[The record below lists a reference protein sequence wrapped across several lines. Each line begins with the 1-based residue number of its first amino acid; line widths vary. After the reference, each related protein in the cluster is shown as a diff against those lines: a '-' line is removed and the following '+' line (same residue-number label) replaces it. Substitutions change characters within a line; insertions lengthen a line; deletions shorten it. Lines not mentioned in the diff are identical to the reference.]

1 MFPSTRKISN
11 RRSNLIMEERHQSQL
26 VQNLLE
32 RFEFLGTETFRL
44 DEELHGIVHP
54 ITRQSVDVAILQEI
68 ERKFLERIQYRRAHD
83 GAVLVPVSV
92 VADPRLHEEWYEEWH
107 AQNNNRTGSYY
118 WKRLEEFLS
127 FELTRKYGAD
137 EAGRVVRSIDAATY
151 SIMEK
156 LANPLRREFNYKGL
170 VVGYVQSG
178 KTANFTALISK
189 AADAGYKFII
199 VLSGIHS
206 VLRRQTQIRLDK
218 ELTGMNDLGIDEP
231 FIQEP
236 SDAKRWNRITTAR
249 VRTTQSANGQIRIND
264 LGEFATVNV
273 DPFDSICN
281 RATPTIAILKKNVK
295 VLDRL
300 IEYITNSDERNR
312 ANMPVLIIDDEAD
325 QASVDGNANDPDSD
339 PTRTNDGIRRILSL
353 FPRKAYVGYTAT
365 PFANVLIDMGAD
377 HQILQDDLYPRN
389 FIVSLPEPKGYFGTK
404 KIFRGNLSEMF
415 VEAVEDGDLEFH
427 TLLDSAEITDRLA
440 YAIDQ
445 FILSCAV
452 RNLRGDR
459 SKPMSMLVHV
469 SHVIRNM
476 GILNEVISEY
486 VNNISGRYA
495 QDHQRLILKEEFRE
509 VWNGFSQTA
518 ASINQ
523 ELELQNHIPDF
534 EMVWSEIE
542 NVFSVLRV
550 MELNSS
556 SDDRLDYNSGGEIK
570 VIAIGG
576 NQLSRGLTLE
586 GLMTSYYLRESR
598 QYDTLLQM
606 GRWFGYRHGYEDLTR
621 VHTTERIWDFFE
633 HLALVEEELRSEIY
647 RYEEE
652 GLTPLQMAVAIRS
665 HRNLTVTATN
675 KMGAG
680 RLRQISYS
688 GSLNQTI
695 WLPLDQPEILH
706 ANYNLGASF
715 IEQLNSSVGFTNV
728 DNSGVYLADEK
739 ISGTTIL
746 QSFLNEYQVVNR
758 ERTGGPGLDY
768 ENLIQYIT
776 RRLTHQTPE
785 LTEWS
790 VAVVG
795 NVNPNVQNDPI
806 NYGSLGI
813 NRIRRSRKY
822 TERGYN
828 IGVLTEPD
836 HLEIDGEEPENRTH
850 PLLLLYVIWKD
861 SQSRRPENSNPQFS
875 ERIDLFRFIDTERV
889 DVLGIAIALPES
901 RFEQNSYVGQ

>member
-1 MFPSTRKISN
+1 
-11 RRSNLIMEERHQSQL
+11 MEERHQSQL

-32 RFEFLGTETFRL
+32 RFEFLGAETFQL
-44 DEELHGIVHP
+44 DEELQAIVHP
-54 ITRQSVDVAILQEI
+54 ITRQPIDRAILQEI
-68 ERKFLERIQYRRAHD
+68 ERRFLERIQYRRAHD
-83 GAVLVPVSV
+83 GAVLIPVSV
-92 VADPRLHEEWYEEWH
+92 VADPKLHEEWYEDWLL
-107 AQNNNRTGSYY
+107 QNNNRTGSYY
-118 WKRLEEFLS
+118 WKRLEDFLS
-127 FELTRKYGAD
+127 IELTRKYGAD
-137 EAGRVVRSIDAATY
+137 EAGRVVRSIDEATY

-156 LANPLRREFNYKGL
+156 LANPSRREFNYKGL

-231 FIQEP
+231 FIPEP

-249 VRTTQSANGQIRIND
+249 VRTSQSANGLIRIND

-273 DPFDSICN
+273 DPFDSLCN
-281 RATPTIAILKKNVK
+281 RATPTIAIIKKNVK
-295 VLDRL
+295 VLDKL
-300 IEYITNSDERNR
+300 IEYITNSNERNR

-339 PTRTNDGIRRILSL
+339 PTKTNDGIRRILSL

-377 HQILQDDLYPRN
+377 HQILQEDLYPRN

-415 VEAVEDGDLEFH
+415 VEAVDNAHHEFH
-427 TLLDSAEITDRLA
+427 TLLDSAEITDHLA

-445 FILSCAV
+445 FILSCAI

-459 SKPMSMLVHV
+459 NKPMSMLVHV
-469 SHVIRNM
+469 SHVIRDM
-476 GILNEVISEY
+476 GVLNEVISEY
-486 VNNISGRYA
+486 VESISGRYNNNQQQQA
-495 QDHQRLILKEEFRE
+495 LKEEFRE
-509 VWNGFSQTA
+509 VWDSFSQTA
-518 ASINQ
+518 ASINL
-523 ELELQNHIPDF
+523 ELELQNQIPDF
-534 EMVWSEIE
+534 DAVWFEIA
-542 NVFSVLRV
+542 NVFTVLRV

-556 SDDRLDYNSGGEIK
+556 SDDRLDYNSGEEIK

-621 VHTTERIWDFFE
+621 VHTTTRIWDFFE

-652 GLTPLQMAVAIRS
+652 QLTPMQMAVAIRS

-695 WLPLDQPEILH
+695 WLPLDQPEILQ
-706 ANYNLGASF
+706 ANYDLGSSF
-715 IEQLNSSVGFTNV
+715 IERLNSSLGFTNV
-728 DNSGVYLADEK
+728 NNSGVHLVNGK
-739 ISGTTIL
+739 IPGTSIL
-746 QSFLNEYQVVNR
+746 QNFLNVYQVVNR
-758 ERTGGPGLDY
+758 VRTGGPGLDY
-768 ENLIQYIT
+768 ENLLQYIT
-776 RRLTHQTPE
+776 RRLAYQTPE

-795 NVNPNVQNDPI
+795 NVNPNAQNDPI
-806 NYGSLGI
+806 TYGGLKI

-836 HLEIDGEEPENRTH
+836 HLKIDGEEPENRTH

-861 SQSRRPENSNPQFS
+861 SQSRRPENPNPQFS
-875 ERIDLFRFIDTERV
+875 ERIDLFRFVNTERV

-901 RFEQNSYVGQ
+901 RFEQNNYIGQ

>member
-1 MFPSTRKISN
+1 
-11 RRSNLIMEERHQSQL
+11 MEERHQSQL

-32 RFEFLGTETFRL
+32 RFEFLGAETFQL
-44 DEELHGIVHP
+44 DEELQLIIHP
-54 ITRQSVDVAILQEI
+54 ITRKSVDMTILREI
-68 ERKFLERIQYRRAHD
+68 ERKFLERIQFRRAHD

-107 AQNNNRTGSYY
+107 VQNNNRTGSYY

-127 FELTRKYGAD
+127 FELTRKYGPD
-137 EAGRVVRSIDAATY
+137 EAGSVVRSIDEATY
-151 SIMEK
+151 SILEK
-156 LANPLRREFNYKGL
+156 LANPLRRDFNYKGL

-218 ELTGMNDLGIDEP
+218 ELTGMNDLGINEP

-236 SDAKRWNRITTAR
+236 SDPKRWNRITTAR
-249 VRTTQSANGQIRIND
+249 VRATRAANGQIKITD

-273 DPFDSICN
+273 DPFDSLCN
-281 RATPTIAILKKNVK
+281 RATPTLAIIKKNVK
-295 VLDRL
+295 VIDRL
-300 IEYITNSDERNR
+300 IEYITNSDEQSR

-339 PTRTNDGIRRILSL
+339 PTRTNNGIRRILSL

-365 PFANVLIDMGAD
+365 PFANVLIDMGAE
-377 HQILQDDLYPRN
+377 HQVLQDDLYPRN
-389 FIVSLPEPKGYFGTK
+389 FIVSLPEPNGYFGTR
-404 KIFRGNLSEMF
+404 KIFRGDLSEMF
-415 VEAVEDGDLEFH
+415 VESVEDGDVELH
-427 TLLDSAEITDRLA
+427 TLLDIAEITEHLA

-445 FILSCAV
+445 FVLSCAI

-459 SKPMSMLVHV
+459 NKPMSMLVHV
-469 SHVIRNM
+469 SHVIRDM
-476 GILNEVISEY
+476 GVLNEIISEY
-486 VNNISGRYA
+486 VQNISGRYNN
-495 QDHQRLILKEEFRE
+495 DHLRQGLNEELRE
-509 VWNGFSQTA
+509 IWDTFSQNA
-518 ASINQ
+518 ASINR
-523 ELELQNHIPDF
+523 ELELQNQIPEFDT
-534 EMVWSEIE
+534 VWSEIG
-542 NVFSVLRV
+542 NVFSIIRV

-556 SDDRLDYNSGGEIK
+556 SDDRLDYNSGEEIK

-621 VHTTERIWDFFE
+621 VHTSNRIWDFFE

-652 GLTPLQMAVAIRS
+652 QLTPMQMAIAIRS

-680 RLRQISYS
+680 RMRQISYS

-695 WLPLDQPEILH
+695 WLPLNQPEILH
-706 ANYNLGASF
+706 ANYALGASF
-715 IEQLNSSVGFTNV
+715 IEQLNSSFGFTNIN
-728 DNSGVYLADEK
+728 NSGVYLADEK
-739 ISGTTIL
+739 IPGTMIL
-746 QSFLNEYQVVNR
+746 QDFLNHYQVVSR
-758 ERTGGPGLDY
+758 VSTGGPGLDY
-768 ENLIQYIT
+768 ENLIQYIA
-776 RRLTHQTPE
+776 RRLAHQTPE

-790 VAVVG
+790 VALVG
-795 NVNPNVQNDPI
+795 NVNPNAKNDPV
-806 NYGSLGI
+806 NYGGLGI

-836 HLEIDGEEPENRTH
+836 HLKIDGEMPENRTH
-850 PLLLLYVIWKD
+850 PLLLLYIIWKD
-861 SQSRRPENSNPQFS
+861 SQSRRPENPNPQFS
-875 ERIDLFRFIDTERV
+875 ERIDLFRYINTERV

-901 RFEQNSYVGQ
+901 RFEQNNYIGQ

>member
-1 MFPSTRKISN
+1 
-11 RRSNLIMEERHQSQL
+11 MEERHQSQL

-32 RFEFLGTETFRL
+32 RFEFLGAETFRL
-44 DEELHGIVHP
+44 NEELQTMVHP
-54 ITRQSVDVAILQEI
+54 VTRQAIDTAILQEI
-68 ERKFLERIQYRRAHD
+68 ERRFLERIQYRRAHD

-92 VADPRLHEEWYEEWH
+92 VADPKLHEEWYENWH
-107 AQNNNRTGSYY
+107 TRNNNRTGSYY

-127 FELTRKYGAD
+127 FELTRKYGAN
-137 EAGRVVRSIDAATY
+137 EAGRVVRSIDEATY
-151 SIMEK
+151 SIMDK
-156 LANPLRREFNYKGL
+156 LANPSRREFNYKGL

-178 KTANFTALISK
+178 KTANFTALIAK

-206 VLRRQTQIRLDK
+206 VLRRQTQIRLDR
-218 ELTGMNDLGIDEP
+218 ELTGMNDLGIDES
-231 FIQEP
+231 FIPEP

-249 VRTTQSANGQIRIND
+249 VRTTQSASGQIKIND
-264 LGEFATVNV
+264 LGEFSPVNV
-273 DPFDSICN
+273 DPFDSLCN
-281 RATPTIAILKKNVK
+281 RATPTIAIIKKNVK
-295 VLDRL
+295 VLERL
-300 IEYITNSDERNR
+300 IEYVTNSDERNR

-325 QASVDGNANDPDSD
+325 QASVDSNAGDPDAD
-339 PTRTNDGIRRILSL
+339 PTRTNDGIRRMLAL
-353 FPRKAYVGYTAT
+353 FSRKAYVGYTAT

-377 HQILQDDLYPRN
+377 HPVLQDDLYPRN
-389 FIVSLPEPKGYFGTK
+389 FIVSLPEPEGYFGTR
-404 KIFRGNLSEMF
+404 KIFSGDLSDRF
-415 VEAVEDGDLEFH
+415 VEAIEDGHDEFH
-427 TLLDSAEITDRLA
+427 TLLDAGEITGHLA
-440 YAIDQ
+440 QAIDQ
-445 FILSCAV
+445 FILSCAI
-452 RNLRGDR
+452 RNVRGDR
-459 SKPMSMLVHV
+459 NKPMSMLVHV

-476 GILNEVISEY
+476 GVLNDVIAAY
-486 VNNISGRYA
+486 VQDISGRY
-495 QDHQRLILKEEFRE
+495 QDNRQKRMLKEEFRA
-509 VWNGFSQTA
+509 VWEDFSRTA
-518 ASINQ
+518 DSIIGA
-523 ELELQNHIPDF
+523 LQLRNFIPDF
-534 EMVWSEIE
+534 DTVWTEIA
-542 NVFSVLRV
+542 NVFSVLRI

-621 VHTTERIWDFFE
+621 VHTTARIWNFFE

-652 GLTPLQMAVAIRS
+652 QLTPMQMAIAIRS
-665 HRNLTVTATN
+665 HTNLTVTATN

-695 WLPLDQPEILH
+695 WMPLEQPDILQRNYDQ
-706 ANYNLGASF
+706 GASF
-715 IEQLNSSVGFTNV
+715 VEQLNASVGFTNV
-728 DNSGVYLADEK
+728 NNSGVYLANERV
-739 ISGTTIL
+739 SGATVL
-746 QSFLNEYQVVNR
+746 EDFLNLYQVVSR

-768 ENLIQYIT
+768 DNILQYIT

-795 NVNPNVQNDPI
+795 NVNPNAQNDPI
-806 NYGSLGI
+806 NYGGLAI
-813 NRIRRSRKY
+813 NRISRSRKY

-836 HLEIDGEEPENRTH
+836 HLRINGEEPENRTH

-861 SQSRRPENSNPQFS
+861 SQSRRPENPNPQFA
-875 ERIDLFRFIDTERV
+875 ERIDLFRFVNTARV

-901 RFEQNSYVGQ
+901 RFEQNSYIGQ

>member
-1 MFPSTRKISN
+1 
-11 RRSNLIMEERHQSQL
+11 MEERHQSQL
-26 VQNLLE
+26 VQNLVE
-32 RFEFLGTETFRL
+32 RFEFVGADNFRI
-44 DEELHGIVHP
+44 DEELGQISHP
-54 ITRQSVDVAILQEI
+54 VTREQVSPEILSEI
-68 ERKFLERIQYRRAHD
+68 KRSFLTRIRYKEAHD
-83 GAVLVPVSV
+83 GAILVPISV
-92 VADPRLHEEWYEEWH
+92 VSDPRLHEEWYEEWY
-107 AQNNNRTGSYY
+107 ATNNNRTGSYY

-127 FELTRKYGAD
+127 FELTRKYGAE
-137 EAGRVVRSIDAATY
+137 EAGEVVRSIDAATHG
-151 SIMEK
+151 IMEK
-156 LANPLRREFNYKGL
+156 LANPSRGEFNYKGL

-178 KTANFTALISK
+178 KTANFTALIAK
-189 AADAGYKFII
+189 AADAGYKFIV

-218 ELTGMNDLGIDEP
+218 ELTGMNDVGISEP
-231 FIQEP
+231 FISEP
-236 SDAKRWNRITTAR
+236 GTAKHWNRITTAH
-249 VRTTQSANGQIRIND
+249 VRKRQSRDGVERISD
-264 LGEFATVNV
+264 LGEFDTVN
-273 DPFDSICN
+273 DPFSSYCN
-281 RATPTIAILKKNVK
+281 RSNPTIAIVKKNVK
-295 VLDRL
+295 VLERL
-300 IEYITNSDERNR
+300 IGYIDNSDAASR
-312 ANMPVLIIDDEAD
+312 ANMPILIIDDEAD

-339 PTRTNDGIRRILSL
+339 PSSTNDRIRTILSR

-404 KIFRGNLSEMF
+404 KIFRGELSELF

-427 TLLDSAEITDRLA
+427 TLLDEAEITDHLA

-445 FILSCAV
+445 FILSCSV

-459 SKPMSMLVHV
+459 RKPMSMLVHV

-476 GILNEVISEY
+476 AILNEVISDY
-486 VNNISGRYA
+486 VSSISGRYTSDQA
-495 QDHQRLILKEEFRE
+495 RLKEEFRE
-509 VWNGFSQTA
+509 VWIGFSQTA
-518 ASINQ
+518 ASINH
-523 ELELQNHIPDF
+523 ELELPNRIPDF
-534 EMVWSEIE
+534 EEVWSEIG
-542 NVFSVLRV
+542 NVFDVLRV

-556 SDDRLDYNSGGEIK
+556 SDDRLDYNSGEEIK

-576 NQLSRGLTLE
+576 NQLSRGLTLD

-652 GLTPLQMAVAIRS
+652 QLTPMQMAVAIRS

-680 RLRQISYS
+680 RMRQISYS

-695 WLPLDQPEILH
+695 WLPLDQPEILR
-706 ANYNLGASF
+706 ANYELGASF
-715 IEQLNSSVGFTNV
+715 VGELNSSIGFTNV
-728 DNSGVYLADEK
+728 DNSGVYLSDEK
-739 ISGTTIL
+739 VPCEIVL
-746 QSFLNEYQVVNR
+746 RDFLNQYQVVSR

-776 RRLTHQTPE
+776 RRFNHQTPE

-795 NVNPNVQNDPI
+795 NVNPNAQHDPVDF
-806 NYGSLGI
+806 GGLEI

-836 HLEIDGEEPENRTH
+836 HLEVDGEEPENRTH
-850 PLLLLYVIWKD
+850 PLLLIYVIWKD
-861 SQSRRPENSNPQFS
+861 SQARRPENPNPQFS
-875 ERIDLFRFIDTERV
+875 ERIDLFRFIGSERV

-901 RFEQNSYVGQ
+901 RFEQNSYIGQ

>member
-1 MFPSTRKISN
+1 
-11 RRSNLIMEERHQSQL
+11 MEERHQSQL

-32 RFEFLGTETFRL
+32 RFEFLGAETFRL
-44 DEELHGIVHP
+44 DEELQVIFHP
-54 ITRQSVDVAILQEI
+54 ITRQAVDTAILQEI

-92 VADPRLHEEWYEEWH
+92 VADPRLHEEWYEDWH
-107 AQNNNRTGSYY
+107 TQNNNRTGSYY
-118 WKRLEEFLS
+118 WKRLDEFLS

-137 EAGRVVRSIDAATY
+137 EAGRVVRSIDEATY

-156 LANPLRREFNYKGL
+156 LANPSRREFNYKGL

-231 FIQEP
+231 FIPEP

-249 VRTTQSANGQIRIND
+249 VRTTQSANGQIKIND

-273 DPFDSICN
+273 DPFDSLCN
-281 RATPTIAILKKNVK
+281 RATPTIAIIKKNVK

-300 IEYITNSDERNR
+300 IEYITNSDEQSR

-365 PFANVLIDMGAD
+365 PFANVLIEMGAD
-377 HQILQDDLYPRN
+377 HQVLQDDLYPRN

-404 KIFRGNLSEMF
+404 KIFRGDLSEMF
-415 VEAVEDGDLEFH
+415 VEAVDDEHHEFH
-427 TLLDSAEITDRLA
+427 TLLDSAEITEHLA

-445 FILSCAV
+445 FVLSCAI

-459 SKPMSMLVHV
+459 NKPMSMLVHI
-469 SHVIRNM
+469 SHVIRDM
-476 GILNEVISEY
+476 GVLNEVISEY
-486 VNNISGRYA
+486 MQNISGRYNNNL
-495 QDHQRLILKEEFRE
+495 QQQTLKEEFRA
-509 VWNGFSQTA
+509 VWDSFSQTA
-518 ASINQ
+518 VSINR
-523 ELELQNHIPDF
+523 ELELQNQIPDF
-534 EMVWSEIE
+534 DTVWSEIA
-542 NVFSVLRV
+542 NVFSVLRI

-556 SDDRLDYNSGGEIK
+556 SDDRLDYNSAGEIK

-621 VHTTERIWDFFE
+621 VHTTARIWDFFE

-652 GLTPLQMAVAIRS
+652 QLTPMQMAVAIRS

-680 RLRQISYS
+680 RLKQISYS

-695 WLPLDQPEILH
+695 WLPLDQPEILQ
-706 ANYNLGASF
+706 ANYGFGASF
-715 IEQLNSSVGFTNV
+715 IEQLKSSFGFTNV
-728 DNSGVYLADEK
+728 NNSGVYLVDEK
-739 ISGTTIL
+739 VPGTTIL
-746 QSFLNEYQVVNR
+746 EDFLNVYQVVNR
-758 ERTGGPGLDY
+758 ARTGGPGLDY
-768 ENLIQYIT
+768 ENLLQYIT

-795 NVNPNVQNDPI
+795 NVNPNAQNDPV
-806 NYGSLGI
+806 NYGGLEI

-861 SQSRRPENSNPQFS
+861 SQSRRTENPNPQFS
-875 ERIDLFRFIDTERV
+875 ERIDLFRFINTKRV
-889 DVLGIAIALPES
+889 DVLGIAIALPKS
-901 RFEQNSYVGQ
+901 RFEQNSYIGQ

>member
-1 MFPSTRKISN
+1 
-11 RRSNLIMEERHQSQL
+11 MEERHQSQL

-32 RFEFLGTETFRL
+32 RFEFLGAETFSL
-44 DEELHGIVHP
+44 DDEIQAIVHP
-54 ITRQSVDVAILQEI
+54 ITRQAVDVAILQEI

-83 GAVLVPVSV
+83 GAILVPVSV
-92 VADPRLHEEWYEEWH
+92 VADPRLHEEWYENWYI
-107 AQNNNRTGSYY
+107 QNNNRIGSYY

-137 EAGRVVRSIDAATY
+137 EAGRIVRSIDEATY
-151 SIMEK
+151 SIIEK
-156 LANPLRREFNYKGL
+156 LANPLRGDFNYKGL

-218 ELTGMNDLGIDEP
+218 ELTGMNDLGINEP
-231 FIQEP
+231 FISEP

-249 VRTTQSANGQIRIND
+249 VRTRRSANGLIRVND
-264 LGEFATVNV
+264 LGEFATINV
-273 DPFDSICN
+273 DPFDSLCN
-281 RATPTIAILKKNVK
+281 RATPTIAIIKKNVK

-300 IEYITNSDERNR
+300 IEYISNSDEQNR
-312 ANMPVLIIDDEAD
+312 AKMPVLIIDDEAD

-339 PTRTNDGIRRILSL
+339 PTRTNDGIRRILRL

-377 HQILQDDLYPRN
+377 HQELQDDLYPRN
-389 FIVSLPEPKGYFGTK
+389 FIVSLPEPNGYFGSK
-404 KIFRGNLSEMF
+404 KIFRGDLSDRF
-415 VEAVEDGDLEFH
+415 VEVIEDREHEFGS
-427 TLLDSAEITDRLA
+427 LLDSAEITEHLA
-440 YAIDQ
+440 NAIDQ
-445 FILSCAV
+445 FILCCAV

-459 SKPMSMLVHV
+459 NKPMSMLVHV
-469 SHVIRNM
+469 SHVIRDMNV
-476 GILNEVISEY
+476 LNEVISEY
-486 VNNISGRYA
+486 VESISGRYNNH
-495 QDHQRLILKEEFRE
+495 HQQQELKEEFRI
-509 VWNGFSQTA
+509 VWDNFSQTA
-518 ASINQ
+518 DSINH
-523 ELELQNHIPDF
+523 ELSLQNQIPDF
-534 EMVWSEIE
+534 EMIWTEVA
-542 NVFSVLRV
+542 NVFSVIRI

-556 SDDRLDYNSGGEIK
+556 SDDRLDYNSGDEIK

-633 HLALVEEELRSEIY
+633 HLALVEDELRCEIY

-652 GLTPLQMAVAIRS
+652 QLTPMEMAVAIRS
-665 HRNLTVTATN
+665 HRNLTVTAAN

-695 WLPLDQPEILH
+695 WLPLDQPEILQ
-706 ANYNLGASF
+706 ANYNLGVSF
-715 IEQLNSSVGFTNV
+715 IEQLNSTYRFTNV
-728 DNSGVYLADEK
+728 NNSGVYLLDEK
-739 ISGTTIL
+739 VPGTTIL
-746 QSFLNEYQVVNR
+746 ENFLNVYQVVNR

-768 ENLIQYIT
+768 ESLLQYII

-795 NVNPNVQNDPI
+795 NVNPNSENDPI
-806 NYGSLGI
+806 DYGGLQI

-836 HLEIDGEEPENRTH
+836 HLEVDEEEPENREH
-850 PLLLLYVIWKD
+850 PLLLLYLIWKD
-861 SQSRRPENSNPQFS
+861 SQSRRPENPNPQFS
-875 ERIDLFRFIDTERV
+875 ERIDLFRFIDSERV

-901 RFEQNSYVGQ
+901 RFEQNNYIGQ